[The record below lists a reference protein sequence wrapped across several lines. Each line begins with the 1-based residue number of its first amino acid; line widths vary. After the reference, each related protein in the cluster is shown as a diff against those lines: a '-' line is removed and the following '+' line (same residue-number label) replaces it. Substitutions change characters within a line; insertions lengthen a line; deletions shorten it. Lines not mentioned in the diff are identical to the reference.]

1 LQYFYGT
8 YSDGER
14 KTDTYNSLPDA
25 VRAMSRDIM
34 GHTLVHIKDE
44 NSEVVWAIEG
54 GFYPK
59 LPMSERAIEN
69 VSGDAVVAFLDT
81 YKDTLFQT
89 IIKDPK
95 TSAISFNTGASASYD
110 KGIITIKDATGKP
123 RKILKVSIETVEMVK
138 HKFSKQ
144 LVCEACGKHM
154 GEIPEPAGLCEQE
167 G

>member
-1 LQYFYGT
+1 MQYFYGT
-8 YSDGER
+8 YSDGACR
-14 KTDTYNSLPDA
+14 TDAYTSLPDA

-44 NSEVVWAIEG
+44 YNKVVWAIEG
-54 GFYPK
+54 GFYPN

-69 VSGDAVVAFLDT
+69 ASGDGVIAFIEQ
-81 YKDTLFQT
+81 YKDHLFQS

-95 TSAISFNTGASASYD
+95 TGAIALNTGASASYY
-110 KGIITIKDATGKP
+110 KGVITIKDATGKP
-123 RKILKVSIETVEMVK
+123 RKILKVSVESVELVK

-144 LVCEACGKHM
+144 LICETCNKHM